1 MKENQ
6 RKTLVITDSC
16 CDLNF
21 EQEKK
26 YGLCILNCSVEMN
39 GLPYED
45 RVEINSGTIY
55 DEVEKTGKLPHTSQI
70 TAMQFTAEYL
80 RAIKEGYTDVICVT
94 MNAKGSG
101 TNQNAHLAVSL
112 LEEEYPAARDKLKI
126 RIIDSTTY
134 SYAVALPAVQAALR
148 TQKGE
153 DPDKVAKEVEEWAN
167 NSVTLVGLY
176 NLKYAKR
183 SGRLNA
189 CAAFVGDI
197 LGVKPI
203 MAISGE
209 NKVIDK
215 VRGDR
220 NLIPRLAQIYADT
233 AEDIKGDYIIAY
245 GTNPEQAKEL
255 VSAIKKLGG
264 KAPYLMGPIGP
275 CVAINAGPDMLGLGY
290 RRKKQ

>member
-1 MKENQ
+1 MKENIG
-6 RKTLVITDSC
+6 RTLVITDSC
-16 CDLNF
+16 CDLSL

-26 YGLCILNCSVEMN
+26 YGLRILNCGVEMD
-39 GLPYED
+39 GLPYQD
-45 RVEINSGTIY
+45 RVEISSDDIY
-55 DEVEKTGKLPHTSQI
+55 EQVAATGSMPHTSQI
-70 TAMQFTAEYL
+70 TAMQFVEEYL
-80 RAIKEGYTDVICVT
+80 RAIKEGYTDIICVT
-94 MNAKGSG
+94 MNSKGSG
-101 TNQNAHLAVSL
+101 TNQNAHLAVQI
-112 LEEEYPAARDKLKI
+112 LEDEYPAARGMLKI

-148 TQKGE
+148 VKKGE
-153 DPDKVAKEVEEWAN
+153 DPDVVAADIEEWAK

-176 NLKYAKR
+176 NLQYAKR

-220 NLIPRLAQIYADT
+220 NLIPRLVKIYTDT

-245 GTNPEQAKEL
+245 GTNPDQAKEL
-255 VSAIKKLGG
+255 VAAIKKAGG

-275 CVAINAGPDMLGLGY
+275 CVAINAGPNMLGLGFKA
-290 RRKKQ
+290 KK